1 MINVTRSFLPP
12 LEDYVQYLEKI
23 WESRHLTNHGPL
35 VLELEEKL
43 RRFLGVKHF
52 FFVTNGTIALQIAI
66 KAAGL
71 RDEVITTP
79 FSYVATTSSL
89 VWESCKPV
97 FADIHPETFTVTRE
111 TVEQQLSDKTT
122 GILATH
128 VYGNPCPVDEI
139 QQLADAHGLRVIYDA
154 AHAFGV
160 KFKGCSVLE
169 YGHISTLSFHAT
181 KLFHTIEG
189 GGIVTNDDELAHRIS
204 YMRNFGHNGP
214 EAFFNVGVNG
224 KSSEFQAA
232 MGLCVLPHIPKIIR
246 ERKLL
251 SELYQ
256 RELIGL
262 SVRTP
267 TLQSGTEEYN
277 YAYFPVIFPSE
288 NEVHRVIEALKVK
301 EITPRRYF
309 YPALNTLSYVENNL
323 NEDVASDI
331 SKRVLCLPLYNGLNA
346 DDVKQVAAIIRSVL

>member
-35 VLELEEKL
+35 VLELEDKL

-97 FADIHPETFTVTRE
+97 FADIHPETCTISRE
-111 TVEQQLSDKTT
+111 TVERQLSDKTT

-139 QQLADAHGLRVIYDA
+139 QQLADAHGLKVIYDA

-160 KFKGCSVLE
+160 KFKGRSVLD

-189 GGIVTNDDELAHRIS
+189 GGIVTNDDELAHKIS

-214 EAFFNVGVNG
+214 EAFFGVGVNG

-232 MGLCVLPHIPKIIR
+232 MGLCVLPHIPEIIR
-246 ERKLL
+246 ERKVL
-251 SELYQ
+251 SELYKS
-256 RELIGL
+256 ELSGL
-262 SVRTP
+262 DLRTP
-267 TLQSGTEEYN
+267 ELQAGTEEYN

-288 NEVHRVIEALKVK
+288 LTVQRVIDALKAK

-323 NEDVASDI
+323 HDDVANDI

-346 DDVKQVAAIIRSVL
+346 DEVKQIAAIIRSAL